1 MNKFG
6 KRILLVRH
14 AFGLTQDDLARIAG
28 SVKENV
34 CRWEKGAFKP
44 SDDAKRSLIR
54 SLNLSIDWLIKGSD
68 FPLLRNKITVLTPQ
82 LKYFDEGLPFVSESI
97 DKAQS
102 VEVLHKPHKDGDACF
117 ILLFHIGE
125 EASAVFFYPPLGCE
139 KAFSEFLA
147 KHKKINLLDDVD
159 FPDKI
164 EEEKIKTSFEDILN
178 LFNRILSKKAKHKEY
193 FFVELYNVKKEN
205 LIDFIYA
212 KAETFWEKL
221 QKHDKL
227 IYDKLMPEKLSVYQ
241 RQHKY
246 FKSIVKKLIEGS
258 DFTNKEKS
266 IINEFTNADIL
277 EPYDRDWLEAFF
289 VKGIKGKGKE
299 YEKFD
304 PFSGAYREIVGLIME
319 EGRKQLGQKLRID
332 KEKDELFWI

>member
-1 MNKFG
+1 MHEVAE
-6 KRILLVRH
+6 RILLVRH
-14 AFGLTQDDLARIAG
+14 AFGYSQDDFARIAG
-28 SVKENV
+28 TVKENV
-34 CRWEKGAFKP
+34 CRWEKAAFKP
-44 SDDAKRSLIR
+44 NNDAKRSLIR

-68 FPLLRNKITVLTPQ
+68 FPLLRNKITMLAPQ
-82 LKYFDEGLPFVSESI
+82 LRFFDESLPFVSESI

-102 VEVLHKPHKDGDACF
+102 VEVLHKPHQDGDAYF
-117 ILLFHIGE
+117 IFLFRIGE

-147 KHKKINLLDDVD
+147 KNKKIRLLDNVD
-159 FPDKI
+159 FPDKN
-164 EEEKIKTSFEDILN
+164 EEERIKTSFKDILN
-178 LFNRILSKKAKHKEY
+178 LFNRILSEKAKRKEY

-205 LIDFIYA
+205 LIEFIYA

-221 QKHDKL
+221 QKH
-227 IYDKLMPEKLSVYQ
+227 DKLMPEKLSVYQ

-277 EPYDRDWLEAFF
+277 EPYDRDWVEAFF

-304 PFSGAYREIVGLIME
+304 PFSGAYREIVSLIME
-319 EGRKQLGQKLRID
+319 EGRKHLGQKLRID